1 MPAEF
6 SRIGRSRCVVVFIY
20 SNNVMMGTEN
30 FSTSDEISFTS
41 FFLLIIIRDR
51 SIQCFCLLRN
61 EIKSVICDND
71 NH

>member
-41 FFLLIIIRDR
+41 FFY
-51 SIQCFCLLRN
+51 
-61 EIKSVICDND
+61 
-71 NH
+71 